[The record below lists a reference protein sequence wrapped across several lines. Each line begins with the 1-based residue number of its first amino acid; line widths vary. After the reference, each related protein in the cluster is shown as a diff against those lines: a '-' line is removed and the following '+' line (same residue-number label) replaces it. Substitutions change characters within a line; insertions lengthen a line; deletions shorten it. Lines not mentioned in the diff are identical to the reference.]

1 MRRPRQQALL
11 SSWLMVTEV
20 QGKCVVVGSK
30 LSEWLVPVYMA
41 RSRYVEHL
49 EDEGVADEGK

>member
-1 MRRPRQQALL
+1 
-11 SSWLMVTEV
+11 MVTEV